1 MLELKIK
8 IETPDL
14 AAALERLAAAMTPA
28 AGPTPTA
35 AAAPAGAAQT
45 TATVS
50 PTPAS
55 ATAASVVP
63 TAPAPTP
70 ATPAAPAAP
79 AALPTEGP
87 KYTIDD
93 IARAGSMLA
102 MQGPEKVAALNG
114 LLQQFGLASLT
125 QLKPDQT
132 SAFVQAMRGLGA
144 QL

>member
-55 ATAASVVP
+55 VTAASVVP
-63 TAPAPTP
+63 TAPAP
-70 ATPAAPAAP
+70 TPAAPAAP

>member
-50 PTPAS
+50 P
-55 ATAASVVP
+55 
-63 TAPAPTP
+63 
-70 ATPAAPAAP
+70 TPAAPAAP

>member
-14 AAALERLAAAMTPA
+14 ADALERLAAAMAPV
-28 AGPTPTA
+28 A

-55 ATAASVVP
+55 TTAASVVP

-70 ATPAAPAAP
+70 ATTAAI
-79 AALPTEGP
+79 PTEGP

-114 LLQQFGLASLT
+114 LLQQFGLATLT

>member
-14 AAALERLAAAMTPA
+14 AAALERLAAAMAPA
-28 AGPTPTA
+28 AAT
-35 AAAPAGAAQT
+35 APAGAAQT

-50 PTPAS
+50 PTPVS
-55 ATAASVVP
+55 APAASVVP
-63 TAPAPTP
+63 TAPAQ
-70 ATPAAPAAP
+70 APAAP
-79 AALPTEGP
+79 AAIPTEGP
-87 KYTIDD
+87 KHTIDD

-114 LLQQFGLASLT
+114 LLQQFGLATLT

-132 SAFVQAMRGLGA
+132 NAFVQAMRGLGA

>member
-50 PTPAS
+50 PPPAS

-63 TAPAPTP
+63 TAPAPTL
-70 ATPAAPAAP
+70 AAP

-102 MQGPEKVAALNG
+102 TQGPEKVAALNG

-132 SAFVQAMRGLGA
+132 STFVQAMRGLGA

>member
-50 PTPAS
+50 PTPVNAP
-55 ATAASVVP
+55 AASVVP
-63 TAPAPTP
+63 TAPAQ
-70 ATPAAPAAP
+70 APAAP
-79 AALPTEGP
+79 AAIPTEGP

-102 MQGPEKVAALNG
+102 MQGPEKVTALNG
-114 LLQQFGLASLT
+114 LLQQFGLATLT

>member
-14 AAALERLAAAMTPA
+14 AAALERLAAAMAPV
-28 AGPTPTA
+28 A

-55 ATAASVVP
+55 TTAASVVP

-70 ATPAAPAAP
+70 ATTAAI
-79 AALPTEGP
+79 PTEGP

-102 MQGPEKVAALNG
+102 MQGPEKVSALNG
-114 LLQQFGLASLT
+114 LLQQFGLATLT

>member
-55 ATAASVVP
+55 ETAASVVP
-63 TAPAPTP
+63 TAPAPS
-70 ATPAAPAAP
+70 PAAPAAP

-114 LLQQFGLASLT
+114 LLQQFGLATLT

>member
-70 ATPAAPAAP
+70 ATTAAI
-79 AALPTEGP
+79 PTEGP

>member
-1 MLELKIK
+1 MMLELKIK

-35 AAAPAGAAQT
+35 AAAPAVAAQT

-70 ATPAAPAAP
+70 ATTAAI
-79 AALPTEGP
+79 PTEGP

-114 LLQQFGLASLT
+114 LLQQFGLATLT

-144 QL
+144 QI

>member
-70 ATPAAPAAP
+70 AAPAAP

-114 LLQQFGLASLT
+114 LLQQFGLATLT

>member
-55 ATAASVVP
+55 ATAASAVP

-70 ATPAAPAAP
+70 AAPAAI
-79 AALPTEGP
+79 PTEGP

-102 MQGPEKVAALNG
+102 TQGPEKVAALNG

>member
-50 PTPAS
+50 PTPVNAP
-55 ATAASVVP
+55 AASVVP
-63 TAPAPTP
+63 TAPAP
-70 ATPAAPAAP
+70 APAAP
-79 AALPTEGP
+79 AAIPTEGP

-114 LLQQFGLASLT
+114 LLQQFGLATLT

>member
-55 ATAASVVP
+55 AT
-63 TAPAPTP
+63 
-70 ATPAAPAAP
+70 

-132 SAFVQAMRGLGA
+132 SAFVQAMRGLGV

>member
-14 AAALERLAAAMTPA
+14 AAALERLAAAMAPV
-28 AGPTPTA
+28 A

-55 ATAASVVP
+55 TTAASVVP

-70 ATPAAPAAP
+70 ATTAAI
-79 AALPTEGP
+79 PTEGP

-114 LLQQFGLASLT
+114 LLQQFGLATLT

>member
-35 AAAPAGAAQT
+35 AAAPAGAAQA

-55 ATAASVVP
+55 ATAAI
-63 TAPAPTP
+63 
-70 ATPAAPAAP
+70 
-79 AALPTEGP
+79 PTEGP

-114 LLQQFGLASLT
+114 LLQQFGLATLT

>member
-63 TAPAPTP
+63 TAPAP
-70 ATPAAPAAP
+70 TPAAPAAP

>member
-35 AAAPAGAAQT
+35 AAAPAGVAQT

-63 TAPAPTP
+63 TAPAPT
-70 ATPAAPAAP
+70 PAAP

>member
-1 MLELKIK
+1 MMLELKIK

-14 AAALERLAAAMTPA
+14 AAALERLAAAMAPA
-28 AGPTPTA
+28 AAT
-35 AAAPAGAAQT
+35 APAGAAQT

-50 PTPAS
+50 PTPVS
-55 ATAASVVP
+55 APAASVVP

-70 ATPAAPAAP
+70 ATTAAI
-79 AALPTEGP
+79 PTEGP

-114 LLQQFGLASLT
+114 LLQQFGLATLT

>member
-8 IETPDL
+8 IETPAL

-35 AAAPAGAAQT
+35 AVAPAGAAQT

-63 TAPAPTP
+63 TAPAPT
-70 ATPAAPAAP
+70 PAAP

-132 SAFVQAMRGLGA
+132 SAFVQAMCGLGA

>member
-70 ATPAAPAAP
+70 AATAAP

-102 MQGPEKVAALNG
+102 TQGPEKVAALNG

-125 QLKPDQT
+125 QLKPAQT

>member
-35 AAAPAGAAQT
+35 AAAPAVAAQT

-70 ATPAAPAAP
+70 AAPAAI
-79 AALPTEGP
+79 PTEGP

-114 LLQQFGLASLT
+114 LLQQFGLATLT

>member
-35 AAAPAGAAQT
+35 AAAPAVAAQT

-70 ATPAAPAAP
+70 AAPAAI
-79 AALPTEGP
+79 PTEGP

>member
-35 AAAPAGAAQT
+35 AAAPAGA
-45 TATVS
+45 
-50 PTPAS
+50 
-55 ATAASVVP
+55 
-63 TAPAPTP
+63 
-70 ATPAAPAAP
+70 AAP

-114 LLQQFGLASLT
+114 LLQQFGLATLT

>member
-14 AAALERLAAAMTPA
+14 AAALERLAAAMAPA
-28 AGPTPTA
+28 AAT
-35 AAAPAGAAQT
+35 APAGAAQT

-50 PTPAS
+50 PTPVS

-70 ATPAAPAAP
+70 ATTAAI
-79 AALPTEGP
+79 PTEGP

-114 LLQQFGLASLT
+114 LLQQFGLATLT

>member
-14 AAALERLAAAMTPA
+14 ATALERLAAAMTPA

-70 ATPAAPAAP
+70 AAPAAP

-114 LLQQFGLASLT
+114 LLQQFGLATLT

>member
-14 AAALERLAAAMTPA
+14 AAALERLAAAMAPA
-28 AGPTPTA
+28 A

-50 PTPAS
+50 PTPAN
-55 ATAASVVP
+55 APAASVVP
-63 TAPAPTP
+63 TAPAP
-70 ATPAAPAAP
+70 APAAS
-79 AALPTEGP
+79 AAIPTEGP

-114 LLQQFGLASLT
+114 LLQQFGLATLT

>member
-28 AGPTPTA
+28 AVPTPTA

-55 ATAASVVP
+55 TTAASVVP

-70 ATPAAPAAP
+70 ATTAAI
-79 AALPTEGP
+79 PTEGP

-102 MQGPEKVAALNG
+102 LQGPEKVAALNG
-114 LLQQFGLASLT
+114 LLQQFGLATLT

>member
-14 AAALERLAAAMTPA
+14 AAALERLAAAMAPVAAAAPA
-28 AGPTPTA
+28 G
-35 AAAPAGAAQT
+35 AAPAGAAQT

-55 ATAASVVP
+55 TTAASVVP

-70 ATPAAPAAP
+70 ATTAAI
-79 AALPTEGP
+79 PTEGP

>member
-14 AAALERLAAAMTPA
+14 AAALERLAAAMAPV
-28 AGPTPTA
+28 A

-55 ATAASVVP
+55 TTAASVVP

-70 ATPAAPAAP
+70 ATTAAI
-79 AALPTEGP
+79 PTEGP

-114 LLQQFGLASLT
+114 LLQQFGLATLP

>member
-55 ATAASVVP
+55 TTAASVVP

-70 ATPAAPAAP
+70 ATTAAI
-79 AALPTEGP
+79 PTEGP

-114 LLQQFGLASLT
+114 LLQQFGLATLT

>member
-50 PTPAS
+50 PTPVS
-55 ATAASVVP
+55 
-63 TAPAPTP
+63 
-70 ATPAAPAAP
+70 APAAI
-79 AALPTEGP
+79 PTEGP

-114 LLQQFGLASLT
+114 LLQQFGLATLT